1 MQPNGDQACIDT
13 LSALSANKCPTN
25 AIYIFKYPMSHFSKN
40 IISALLQTWFS
51 IDCSLCASD
60 FKIAQYRPL
69 FTCSLFIFSMIKK
82 QITLCCCG
90 DLLPINFGLFGFFA
104 KSVELHFLRSMKS
117 IKLNQQPIFRFL
129 WNKIEFPVFFD
140 VFAKANLNLFV
151 CQEKEVQFVLQRR
164 SAFYGFSRFCI

>member
-1 MQPNGDQACIDT
+1 MFSLQNHINFYSISQLNFKFILIKLIFMQPNGDQACIDT

-90 DLLPINFGLFGFFA
+90 DLLPINFGLFDFFA
-104 KSVELHFLRSMKS
+104 KSVELHFCVQW
-117 IKLNQQPIFRFL
+117 NQSNWTNNP
-129 WNKIEFPVFFD
+129 FFD
-140 VFAKANLNLFV
+140 FYETKSNFLSSLMF
-151 CQEKEVQFVLQRR
+151 LQKP
-164 SAFYGFSRFCI
+164 I